1 MLIMIVSFIFR
12 TKIWCIGSNIYNLFK
27 CIESLHIGRLKF
39 TKTKIGKDFS
49 YEKINEWRWSRHL
62 FIYFILFMIY
72 SMLTKKKSN
81 I

>member
-39 TKTKIGKDFS
+39 TKTNIGKD
-49 YEKINEWRWSRHL
+49 YL
-62 FIYFILFMIY
+62 M
-72 SMLTKKKSN
+72 KK
-81 I
+81 